1 MLDPSFLNAVN
12 TSIIP
17 SADNTYDF
25 GENTTPLRWRNGYFA
40 GFIDVGS
47 LQIGGTEVIDS
58 SRNLKNIASA
68 TITSQLQIG
77 SGTVSTDALAD
88 LFGDDTK
95 FLRLRNPTDA
105 DDTNTIRNPPNIY
118 LSGNVWDSANTTSV
132 ERHMGLFMEI
142 SDLNT
147 YYLKFKNDS
156 EQEILSLDGSGNML
170 ISGDLQINGNDI
182 KDSGGATRITL
193 GATISISATL
203 DLGNH
208 DLKGVNNLIIND
220 PGPHEGISWYGGNW
234 EIFESPNDLSN
245 ASGNLQFYNKSDDAR
260 RMTLDTSGN
269 LWVAGNLEATGD
281 VYSTNPGSYSQVR
294 LRQWG
299 LQGDGHIYIE
309 SAAGKYLYL
318 TDSWGGSG
326 VISIAVGAANSDT
339 TTRSSPWLEFRTA
352 YYDGSS
358 NVYKSLYLRGV
369 MINTTPA
376 YKLSLYDND
385 KSTELFYINNSGNTW
400 IKGDLQVGGN
410 DIKDSGG
417 NIRITLG
424 SIVQFNS
431 QIQFP
436 NDQGQAIL
444 LPSADNQ
451 DFHIENVNG
460 KFRIVRTGVDYAITV
475 DGNNKRVGIWND
487 SPSYA
492 FDVSGTFRATGDSV
506 IGGDLQVNGGDI
518 KDSGGAARIQFL
530 SNFTRFLQKAVNVFD
545 GNDVAA
551 GTENS
556 GYLLIGDPA
565 STHLAI
571 DNNEIM
577 AKADGTTAGTLNLQ
591 LDGGAIV
598 VGANLYPNSSNS
610 KKLGLYTRVWQE
622 VYTYRLFITKD
633 SYSNSYEFFYHD
645 WDTSPSDWSHA
656 WAMHVKT
663 KGGFFVHLDLDNNAS
678 SYPDNDTFTVT
689 FGSSYT
695 RKFALKNNG
704 YGYATGG
711 WTTFSSRRF
720 KENISEMKIEDPIE
734 IVSSV
739 KPRRFKF
746 KEEFGGHED
755 WGFIAEEMPE
765 IVQIRDPEGNVEGY
779 DTTKYVAIL
788 SEALKQIYK
797 KLNKLE
803 VRVNELEEKVNSV
816 IAS

>member
-118 LSGNVWDSANTTSV
+118 LSGNVWDSENTTSV

-193 GATISISATL
+193 GATNTKITTDYGYVQIGPANSGYCHFITDRTQFYFNKQIVLNGNLIRYGNDKLFRILSASGGINYGAWIDLYSTGYSSGKGEAVIVITYDSSIPNDPYFRVKVNDVQGGTNTDKLTL
-203 DLGNH
+203 D
-208 DLKGVNNLIIND
+208 K
-220 PGPHEGISWYGGNW
+220 
-234 EIFESPNDLSN
+234 
-245 ASGNLQFYNKSDDAR
+245 
-260 RMTLDTSGN
+260 SGN
-269 LWVAGNLEATGD
+269 LWFA
-281 VYSTNPGSYSQVR
+281 
-294 LRQWG
+294 
-299 LQGDGHIYIE
+299 
-309 SAAGKYLYL
+309 
-318 TDSWGGSG
+318 
-326 VISIAVGAANSDT
+326 
-339 TTRSSPWLEFRTA
+339 
-352 YYDGSS
+352 
-358 NVYKSLYLRGV
+358 
-369 MINTTPA
+369 
-376 YKLSLYDND
+376 
-385 KSTELFYINNSGNTW
+385 
-400 IKGDLQVGGN
+400 GDLQVGGN

-460 KFRIVRTGVDYAITV
+460 KFRIVRTGIDYAITV

-663 KGGFFVHLDLDNNAS
+663 KGGFFIHMDLDNNAS
-678 SYPDNDTFTVT
+678 SYPDNDTFTLT
-689 FGSSYT
+689 WGSSYT
-695 RKFALKNNG
+695 RRFYVKYNGDVYYDGSLHNFSPKLKETEEELIQQIRKEVNKPLAPRTPEGYLAHPVKWAL
-704 YGYATGG
+704 ATKKGIG
-711 WTTFSSRRF
+711 
-720 KENISEMKIEDPIE
+720 KVVAVDEVEDPE
-734 IVSSV
+734 EKRFGWQVLEKAFAKDVSLVALASG
-739 KPRRFKF
+739 KLLLKL
-746 KEEFGGHED
+746 
-755 WGFIAEEMPE
+755 
-765 IVQIRDPEGNVEGY
+765 Y
-779 DTTKYVAIL
+779 DKI
-788 SEALKQIYK
+788 K
-797 KLNKLE
+797 NLE
-803 VRVNELEEKVNSV
+803 VRIDELEEKINSL